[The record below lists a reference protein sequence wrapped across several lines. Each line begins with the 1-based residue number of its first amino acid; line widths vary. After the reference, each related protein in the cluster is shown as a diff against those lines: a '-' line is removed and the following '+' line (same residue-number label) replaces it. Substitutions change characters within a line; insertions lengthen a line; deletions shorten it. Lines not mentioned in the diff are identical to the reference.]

1 MERRDYLLR
10 MLEDMG
16 RIIARMR
23 ELLVGGDTAGAAVE
37 LQAAAK
43 LAGLDLGTTRSLT
56 AESLLMILRPT
67 GDGDPTR
74 VRLVAELLDGA
85 AELARAEGKDDD
97 AARYAAKA
105 DALRNNL

>member
-16 RIIARMR
+16 RVIARLR
-23 ELLVGGDTAGAAVE
+23 ELLLGGDTTGAALE

-43 LAGLDLGTTRSLT
+43 LAGLDLGAARSLT

-85 AELARAEGKDDD
+85 AAVAHAEGKDDE
-97 AARYAAKA
+97 AAQYEAKA